1 MRPARHLLT
10 SLIWLATLP
19 ALSSAHPLAFTETTV
34 VLRPD
39 GTFQADLMVDLD
51 ALVLGAPQDT
61 DDASLVA
68 TLTSLE
74 RDEFENRLNRM
85 RRLFERRV
93 RLRFDGTPAPFEV
106 EFPDYGTPAAAEST
120 IPTVLGLT
128 ARLTGAVPQ
137 GATELEFFASRAFS
151 EVDLTIQDE
160 IRNITRRSLLE
171 PGARSDP
178 FTLTRPVAEP
188 SPLSIGARYLQFGFV
203 HIIPRGLDHILFVLG
218 LFLLG
223 AQLRPLVW
231 QVTAFTLAHA
241 VTLSLAVLE
250 MVSLPAHL
258 VEPLIAL
265 SIVYVAAENVLTD
278 RLTVWRPALVF
289 GFGLLHGLGFAGVL
303 RELGLPDQ
311 ELWLGLLTFNLG
323 IELGQLTVI
332 CSALIAVGWCRHHPW
347 YRARVTVPG
356 SCAIAVIGLY
366 WTIARVVN
374 V

>member
-171 PGARSDP
+171 RGARSDP
-178 FTLTRPVAEP
+178 FTLTRPVADP

-356 SCAIAVIGLY
+356 SCAIAAIGLY
-366 WTIARVVN
+366 WTITRVVN

>member
-74 RDEFENRLNRM
+74 RDEFENRLSRM

-171 PGARSDP
+171 RGARSDP
-178 FTLTRPVAEP
+178 FTLTRPVADP

>member
-51 ALVLGAPQDT
+51 ALAMGAPQDT

-106 EFPDYGTPAAAEST
+106 EFPDYGTPAAT

-128 ARLTGAVPQ
+128 ARLTGTVPL

-160 IRNITRRSLLE
+160 IRNITRRNLLE
-171 PGARSDP
+171 PGARSDL
-178 FTLTRPVAEP
+178 FSLTRPVADP
-188 SPLSIGARYLQFGFV
+188 SPLSIG
-203 HIIPRGLDHILFVLG
+203 
-218 LFLLG
+218 
-223 AQLRPLVW
+223 
-231 QVTAFTLAHA
+231 
-241 VTLSLAVLE
+241 
-250 MVSLPAHL
+250 
-258 VEPLIAL
+258 
-265 SIVYVAAENVLTD
+265 
-278 RLTVWRPALVF
+278 
-289 GFGLLHGLGFAGVL
+289 
-303 RELGLPDQ
+303 
-311 ELWLGLLTFNLG
+311 
-323 IELGQLTVI
+323 TVI
-332 CSALIAVGWCRHHPW
+332 CSSALSTSFPGASTTSCSSWACS
-347 YRARVTVPG
+347 YSVP
-356 SCAIAVIGLY
+356 SCAHWYGRSRPSPLHM
-366 WTIARVVN
+366 R
-374 V
+374 